1 MKITNLSMGEDYN
14 LSPDTKIEVERTNP
28 FFNDYGES
36 TVPLDLPT
44 SARNR
49 RMLAFPETF
58 GGMQKIRPIDV
69 TIQDGE
75 FFAQCRQVVLNATH
89 KGKIST
95 SFYLNDGSF
104 YSKIKDVK
112 LRIFSTMN
120 AFLECLQY
128 SKL

>member
-1 MKITNLSMGEDYN
+1 MKITNISMGEDYN

-44 SARNR
+44 SPRNR

-89 KGKIST
+89 KGKI
-95 SFYLNDGSF
+95 GRAH
-104 YSKIKDVK
+104 V
-112 LRIFSTMN
+112 
-120 AFLECLQY
+120 
-128 SKL
+128 